1 MTVFRV
7 THEKST
13 ATSYYTHARSAAEA
27 IERVTL
33 AVGDVE
39 GASAWTAE
47 EAEPDFEMAKH
58 GIFDA
63 SGARIKTL
71 DA

>member
-1 MTVFRV
+1 MTIFRV
-7 THEKST
+7 THKMSAVT
-13 ATSYYTHARSAAEA
+13 CYYTHARSAAEA

-33 AVGDVE
+33 ALGDLE

-47 EAEPDFEMAKH
+47 EAEPDFVLAKH
-58 GIFDA
+58 GVFDH